1 MSEMKVKAHIKEL
14 FITMNDEV
22 TNMVQNSYSSEKA
35 TKDIM
40 QYVSGKIASTSRGYM
55 STLYSAL
62 SDQT

>member
-40 QYVSGKIASTSRGYM
+40 QYVSG
-55 STLYSAL
+55 
-62 SDQT
+62 